1 MKEKLELPDGSY
13 SVSDSKDYFEYI
25 IKKHE
30 KVTDNPSTRTSF
42 NKTKNRITFRI
53 EIGYHL
59 ELLTPETMKI
69 LGSTK
74 SKITKDE
81 HGENKPLLEIINV
94 VSILCK
100 TVNNEYQQDYRALYT
115 FAPDICSS
123 NDLVNY

>member
-1 MKEKLELPDGSY
+1 M
-13 SVSDSKDYFEYI
+13 V
-25 IKKHE
+25 
-30 KVTDNPSTRTSF
+30 
-42 NKTKNRITFRI
+42 
-53 EIGYHL
+53 GYHL
-59 ELLTPETMKI
+59 ELLTSETMKI

-81 HGENKPLLEIINV
+81 HGENKPLLEIIDV

-100 TVNNEYQQDYRALYT
+100 TVNNDYQQDYRALYT